1 MIYTSK
7 DELPIKEEGYQ
18 YYFLAGS
25 IDYTTA
31 KPWRFSIIQK
41 NTRKIHFL
49 DPTNTKHD
57 QLTDKAMKNHILWEL
72 NALEFADKIILNLL
86 PEATSPISLV
96 ELGLYAKSEKLIVI
110 CPDSFYKSRYVHVL
124 CEKYDVPLYKNL
136 INFKFV

>member
-7 DELPIKEEGYQ
+7 DELPVKEQDYQ

-25 IDYTTA
+25 IDYTSV
-31 KPWRFSIIQK
+31 KPWRSLIVQN
-41 NTRKIHFL
+41 NTQQIHFL
-49 DPTNTKHD
+49 DPTNAKHD

-96 ELGLYAKSEKLIVI
+96 ELGLYTKSGKLIVI
-110 CPDSFYKSRYVHVL
+110 CPDSFYKSRYVHML

-136 INFKFV
+136 IDFNFV